1 MHRFAVRGVLVA
13 AVMAPLIAFS
23 RGRTTAEAVTI
34 PAPPDVGLAPPGSAL
49 ETVVLA
55 GGCFWGIE
63 AVYEHAIGPHPLAN
77 DWLHDTLIFGSAAMC
92 AVGAGRHANGR
103 RAWQA
108 SCSSSA
114 AA

>member
-1 MHRFAVRGVLVA
+1 VTEATRETGPPGTGTEGDGALRARPSIDRVA
-13 AVMAPLIAFS
+13 ALVFGLLI
-23 RGRTTAEAVTI
+23 
-34 PAPPDVGLAPPGSAL
+34 VGVA
-49 ETVVLA
+49 
-55 GGCFWGIE
+55 IE
-63 AVYEHAIGPHPLAN
+63 AVYELAIGPHPLAN

>member
-1 MHRFAVRGVLVA
+1 MTEATRETDPPGTVTEGDGARRARPSIDRVA
-13 AVMAPLIAFS
+13 ALVFGLLI
-23 RGRTTAEAVTI
+23 
-34 PAPPDVGLAPPGSAL
+34 VGVA
-49 ETVVLA
+49 
-55 GGCFWGIE
+55 IE
-63 AVYEHAIGPHPLAN
+63 AVYELAIGPHPLAN

>member
-1 MHRFAVRGVLVA
+1 VA
-13 AVMAPLIAFS
+13 ALVFGLLIV
-23 RGRTTAEAVTI
+23 GVAV
-34 PAPPDVGLAPPGSAL
+34 
-49 ETVVLA
+49 
-55 GGCFWGIE
+55 E
-63 AVYEHAIGPHPLAN
+63 AVYELPIGPHPLAN

-92 AVGAGRHANGR
+92 AVGAGRHASGR

>member
-1 MHRFAVRGVLVA
+1 VTEATRETDPPGTGTEGDGARRARPSIDRVA
-13 AVMAPLIAFS
+13 ALVFGLLIV
-23 RGRTTAEAVTI
+23 GVAV
-34 PAPPDVGLAPPGSAL
+34 
-49 ETVVLA
+49 
-55 GGCFWGIE
+55 E
-63 AVYEHAIGPHPLAN
+63 AVYELAIGPHPLAN

>member
-1 MHRFAVRGVLVA
+1 VTEATRETDPPGTGTEGDGARRARPSIDRVA
-13 AVMAPLIAFS
+13 ALVFGLLIV
-23 RGRTTAEAVTI
+23 GVAV
-34 PAPPDVGLAPPGSAL
+34 
-49 ETVVLA
+49 
-55 GGCFWGIE
+55 E
-63 AVYEHAIGPHPLAN
+63 AVYELPIGPHPLAN